1 MQDHIAQE
9 KRVWWM
15 IVKTSKLGIEGR
27 VEGGQI
33 SAQDATDFLVN
44 ATLHSREGKRGD
56 ERVVRSCLGMMGVW
70 AARCLTPWADSC

>member
-15 IVKTSKLGIEGR
+15 IVKTSKLEIEGR

-33 SAQDATDFLVN
+33 SAQDATDFLFN
-44 ATLHSREGKRGD
+44 ADLHSRGGKRGD
-56 ERVVRSCLGMMGVW
+56 ERVVRSCLSMMGVW
-70 AARCLTPWADSC
+70 AAICLTPWEDSR

>member
-15 IVKTSKLGIEGR
+15 IVKTSKLEIEGR

-33 SAQDATDFLVN
+33 SAQDATDFLFDAN
-44 ATLHSREGKRGD
+44 FHNRGGKRGD
-56 ERVVRSCLGMMGVW
+56 ERVVHSCLSMMGV
-70 AARCLTPWADSC
+70 